1 VAGPLEGSND
11 CGIIAAAPLDTR
23 GAVVYEHTR
32 GRGWRARKI
41 HASVK
46 MHTFLKKGPAPNG
59 DPRYFRSSAFPHE
72 DGIGDLR
79 AGDGSSRDFAGVVTR
94 LLDEF
99 DAADFRSGANS
110 RHHATSGAHGFR
122 ISTDSTRRLRTC
134 HKAIRVVFEANRPA
148 LMTGDSLIVER
159 FEQILEA
166 FSRTDVRHYS
176 RELTQ
181 VRALQAEARLLLQGP
196 DGVRALI
203 GDYAD
208 RIHGDCEAPEACP
221 RPARR

>member
-1 VAGPLEGSND
+1 MEIRDISDHPL
-11 CGIIAAAPLDTR
+11 
-23 GAVVYEHTR
+23 
-32 GRGWRARKI
+32 
-41 HASVK
+41 
-46 MHTFLKKGPAPNG
+46 
-59 DPRYFRSSAFPHE
+59 FRMR

-79 AGDGSSRDFAGVVTR
+79 SGDASSRDFAGIVTR

-99 DAADFRSGANS
+99 DAADFRSAERILDIMRRQG
-110 RHHATSGAHGFR
+110 RTVSGFPR
-122 ISTDSTRRLRTC
+122 IRPADCERVI
-134 HKAIRVVFEANRPA
+134 KAIRVVFEANRPA